1 MNMKNSFLDRN
12 ASLLAHTAR
21 GSEEDD
27 MLCDTYCGNGYCPVS
42 ILTGQVRSQ
51 EFSGVSGVV

>member
-1 MNMKNSFLDRN
+1 MNMNMKNSFLDRN

-27 MLCDTYCGNGYCPVS
+27 MLCDTNCGNGYSSVS
-42 ILTGQVRSQ
+42 I
-51 EFSGVSGVV
+51 